1 MRTTNTVPVVTDDDE
16 KVQMRN
22 RIRDLE
28 LALGQRDDG
37 LAATFRLTPVL
48 NNLMGLL
55 LSVPTVTPEMIRQ
68 RLEIAPDAKVAMHRL
83 RKQLKEFCDEHEL
96 PPLEI
101 HQRRNVG
108 YWLDDIDKQRIRGLV
123 AAKMGGSPSPVP
135 PQVIELDEP
144 EDLNAAS

>member
-1 MRTTNTVPVVTDDDE
+1 MRPTDDDDE

-55 LSVPTVTPEMIRQ
+55 LSVPAVTPEMIRQ
-68 RLEIAPDAKVAMHRL
+68 RLEIAPDAKVAVHRL
-83 RKQLKEFCDEHEL
+83 RKQLKEFEI
-96 PPLEI
+96 EI
-101 HQRRNVG
+101 HSRRNVG
-108 YWLDDIDKQRIRGLV
+108 YWLEDADKARIRGLV
-123 AAKMGGSPSPVP
+123 ARKLASIDPSLIT
-135 PQVIELDEP
+135 PQVISDDEP
-144 EDLNAAS
+144 DAVVS